1 MRLRDRKRIFDKWVR
16 GESICDLA
24 YRKVFDKL
32 PSDQSVWCIEAI
44 VRGGGLRERG
54 ETPNMGKPFK
64 VTLRERTGRR

>member
-1 MRLRDRKRIFDKWVR
+1 VRLRDRKRIFDKWVR

-44 VRGGGLRERG
+44 VRGGGAEG
-54 ETPNMGKPFK
+54 AGGNPEYGKAIQ
-64 VTLRERTGRR
+64 GDA

>member
-44 VRGGGLRERG
+44 VRGGGG
-54 ETPNMGKPFK
+54 GGGGGGGSGGKP
-64 VTLRERTGRR
+64 RIWESHSR

>member
-24 YRKVFDKL
+24 YLTIFDKL
-32 PSDQSVWCIEAI
+32 PSDQSVWCVEAI
-44 VRGGGLRERG
+44 IREGLMERW

-64 VTLRERTGRR
+64 VTLREKTGRR